1 MIHIDFCR
9 MNGNIYLLS
18 GNNRI
23 QKWSTG
29 GTIWTTVAGGNGL
42 GIKANQ
48 QSTGSFVDTY
58 GNIFVADYSNHRI
71 QKNMPQII
79 IKAGET
85 GSTYN

>member
-1 MIHIDFCR
+1 METFICYQGIIVFR
-9 MNGNIYLLS
+9 NGLPAE
-18 GNNRI
+18 
-23 QKWSTG
+23 
-29 GTIWTTVAGGNGL
+29 WTTVAGGNGL

-58 GNIFVADYSNHRI
+58 GNIFVADYGNHRI